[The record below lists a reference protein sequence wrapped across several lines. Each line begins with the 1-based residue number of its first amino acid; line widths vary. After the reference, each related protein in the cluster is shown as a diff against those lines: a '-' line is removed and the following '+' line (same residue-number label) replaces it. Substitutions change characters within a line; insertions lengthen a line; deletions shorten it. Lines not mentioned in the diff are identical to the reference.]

1 MQTTQIHT
9 VTYNAASRAFEAR
22 VSIVDDGELFTYPCA
37 LRAPLDMDSP
47 LAARRLVEMARRQH
61 MRNLRPA
68 VSRRPANLLAS
79 NLLGNVPSEVASA
92 TDALWQRMLGR
103 AA

>member
-1 MQTTQIHT
+1 MQTVQIHT

-22 VSIVDDGELFTYPCA
+22 VSVIDDGEVFTYPCA
-37 LRAPLDMDSP
+37 LRAPMDMDST
-47 LAARRLVEMARRQH
+47 LASRQLAEMARRQH
-61 MRNLRPA
+61 GRAAGSTR
-68 VSRRPANLLAS
+68 SRRPANVLAAY
-79 NLLGNVPSEVASA
+79 VPAEISSA